1 MTQYHTAM
9 KISDLSTLS
18 DTPVSTI
25 KYYIRESILPKPV
38 KTGETR
44 GTYTIRHIERLKLIK
59 KLQKEG
65 LVLTKIREIVRMI
78 DTGEENEKNDLAI
91 NASDIKSELIQSAI
105 QLFREKGY
113 EAVTIADI
121 VDKLQIGCST
131 FYKHFKNKKEL
142 FVQCIRKIIADETAG
157 FSLYEGSDMSAT
169 FEREV
174 ESYLEHDL
182 LWRDMIRMLRAA
194 STNDPDEF
202 KAIHD
207 EAIQLRINMYKNNI
221 KNAVDLGVY
230 RKIDQTLFAVMLLG
244 IQEYCSEYYYTQ
256 MNITEAE
263 RKKIAKEA
271 NDIIHRGVLMR

>member
-25 KYYIRESILPKPV
+25 KYYIRESLLPKSV

>member
-25 KYYIRESILPKPV
+25 KYYIRESLLLKPV

-44 GTYTIRHIERLKLIK
+44 GTYTIRHTERLKLIK

-65 LVLTKIREIVRMI
+65 LALNKIREIIRML
-78 DTGEENEKNDLAI
+78 DTGEENEKNDIAI
-91 NASDIKSELIQSAI
+91 NASDIKFELIRSAI

>member
-1 MTQYHTAM
+1 MTQYHTSM

-18 DTPVSTI
+18 GTPVSTI
-25 KYYIRESILPKPV
+25 KYYIRESLLPKPV

-65 LVLTKIREIVRMI
+65 LVLTKIREIVQMI
-78 DTGEENEKNDLAI
+78 DTGDENENNDLAI

-113 EAVTIADI
+113 EVVTIADI

-142 FVQCIRKIIADETAG
+142 FIQCIRKIIADETAG
-157 FSLYEGSDMSAT
+157 FSLYEETDMSAT
-169 FEREV
+169 FERDV
-174 ESYLEHDL
+174 ESYLKHDL

-194 STNDPDEF
+194 STNNPNEF

-207 EAIQLRINMYKNNI
+207 EAIQLRINMFKNNI
-221 KNAVDLGVY
+221 KNAVDRGFY
-230 RKIDQTLFAVMLLG
+230 RKINQTLFAVMLLG
-244 IQEYCSEYYYTQ
+244 IQEYCSEYYYTH
-256 MNITEAE
+256 TEAE
-263 RKKIAKEA
+263 KKKIAKEV
-271 NDIIHRGVLMR
+271 NDIINRGVLIR